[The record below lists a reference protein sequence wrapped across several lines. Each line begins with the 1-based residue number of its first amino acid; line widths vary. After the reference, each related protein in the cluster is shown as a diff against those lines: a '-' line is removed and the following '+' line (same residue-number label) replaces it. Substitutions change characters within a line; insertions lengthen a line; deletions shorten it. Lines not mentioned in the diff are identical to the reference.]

1 MARQGIVGGKNG
13 TKGKNFGGTPR
24 MDPFLKGKDKGK
36 GKGKNEG
43 KGKGKNE
50 SKGKG
55 KGSGKGK

>member
-36 GKGKNEG
+36 GKTEG

-55 KGSGKGK
+55 KGSGKSK